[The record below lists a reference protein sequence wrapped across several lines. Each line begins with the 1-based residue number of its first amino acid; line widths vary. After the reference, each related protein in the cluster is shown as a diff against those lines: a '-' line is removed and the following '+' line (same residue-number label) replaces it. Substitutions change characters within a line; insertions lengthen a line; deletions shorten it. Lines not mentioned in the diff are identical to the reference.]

1 MVFLGRCD
9 IMSIFNRGKELAYMF
24 YHRSLVSDAILCAEE
39 LIMRTG
45 IDETEIGITD
55 KAIGLDEEFVDK
67 VYELGYVDNKSNAI
81 HSHDIIMDVQ
91 YGLSTIINDMYESKD
106 FEIDVWIDSDSL
118 IGSSY
123 SIGLLVSKSESVS
136 EKVSDL
142 IWELENTRWFIG
154 EVMEHVDVYGVKSVD
169 MSLYVLRDDSN
180 QHVFGLLDGTQG
192 QEEFNQIGAALEDK
206 IEEEYGDNYDY
217 RIMVSSKWDNGFSL
231 RVWVERLITTDFR
244 QVL

>member
-1 MVFLGRCD
+1 MGRYD
-9 IMSIFNRGKELAYMF
+9 IMSVFNRGKELAYIF
-24 YHRSLVSDAILCAEE
+24 YNKSLVLDAILCAEE
-39 LIMRTG
+39 LINRTG
-45 IDETEIGITD
+45 IDETDIGITD
-55 KAIGLDEEFVDK
+55 KAIGFDKEFIDRA
-67 VYELGYVDNKSNAI
+67 YELGYVDNKDNAI

-91 YGLSTIINDMYESKD
+91 YGLSTIINDMYENKD
-106 FEIDVWIDSDSL
+106 IEIDVWIDSYSL
-118 IGSSY
+118 IGSDY
-123 SIGLLVSKSESVS
+123 GINLLVSKSESVS
-136 EKVSDL
+136 EKVSNL
-142 IWELENTRWFIG
+142 IWGLENTKWFIG
-154 EVMEHVDVYGVKSVD
+154 EVMEHVDMYGVKSVD